1 MSVSADIL
9 TGIQAYLREH
19 FPDTEFLER
28 TEARTQNILLMT
40 HRGPSYRLEIT
51 RTFLD
56 DQGGAAQ
63 PLNRIRGWNLA
74 RALREAN
81 GRLVTLDA
89 TGISIQPPGS

>member
-9 TGIQAYLREH
+9 TGIQTYLREH
-19 FPDTEFLER
+19 FPDSEFLES
-28 TEARTQNILLMT
+28 TEARTQSVFLTT

-56 DQGGAAQ
+56 REGGATQ
-63 PLNRIRGWNLA
+63 SLNRIREWNVA

-81 GRLVTLDA
+81 GKPVTLA
-89 TGISIQPPGS
+89 TTGISIQGPGS

>member
-28 TEARTQNILLMT
+28 TEARTQSVLLTT

-56 DQGGAAQ
+56 GQGGAA
-63 PLNRIRGWNLA
+63 PLLNRIRGWNLA